1 MALAVSDLHKDYPTP
16 LGPLAILH
24 GISLTV
30 EPGQSLAI
38 VGASGSG
45 KSTFLQI
52 VGTLDTPT
60 KGKVALDGVDPF
72 ALKEREL
79 ARFRAEK
86 VGFIFQDHHLL
97 PQCTALENVL
107 IPTLADS
114 SLDGKAFEAE
124 ARRLLDI
131 VGLSSRADHRPAELS
146 GGERQRV
153 AIARSLIRS
162 PKLLLADEPT
172 GNLDRTNSGIIG
184 ELLLKLVREQKL
196 ILLVVTH
203 SGELARTFSRQM
215 EMTDGRL
222 R

>member
-1 MALAVSDLHKDYPTP
+1 MALAVGDLHKEYPTP

-30 EPGQSLAI
+30 EAGQSLAI
-38 VGASGSG
+38 TGASGSG
-45 KSTFLQI
+45 KSTLLQI
-52 VGTLDTPT
+52 VGTLDSPT
-60 KGKVALDGVDPF
+60 AGKVSLDGIDPF
-72 ALKEREL
+72 ALNERDL

-86 VGFIFQDHHLL
+86 VGFVFQDHYLL

-114 SLDGKAFEAE
+114 SLDGRIYEAE
-124 ARRLLDI
+124 ARKLLES
-131 VGLSSRADHRPAELS
+131 VGLTARADHRPAELS

-184 ELLLKLVREQKL
+184 ELLLKLVRDRQL

-203 SGELARTFSRQM
+203 SRELAKTFARQM
-215 EMTDGRL
+215 EMIDGQL